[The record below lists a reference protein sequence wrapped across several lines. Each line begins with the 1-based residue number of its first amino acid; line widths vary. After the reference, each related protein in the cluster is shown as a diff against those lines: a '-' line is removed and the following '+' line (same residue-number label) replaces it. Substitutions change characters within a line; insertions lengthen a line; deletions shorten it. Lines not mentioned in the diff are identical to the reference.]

1 MDCSTPAFPVHHQL
15 QVWACSNSCPSS
27 CWWHPTIIFSVIP
40 FSSCLQSFPA
50 SGSFPSS
57 QFFTSGGQSVGVSI
71 STSVPPMNIQD
82 WFPLGWTGLISLQ
95 SKGLLRVFS
104 ILGRSKNYSC
114 SSFGKTESRHTH
126 FITGTVAKFTK
137 VITQFLILEPV
148 NMFWRALGQ
157 SVHFWLPQR
166 LAMFSQVDVLLQ
178 KIPWTITPK
187 LIWTTLEAFYIFLL
201 KFILGWIVPWIMNTV
216 WIWSRLTFS

>member
-1 MDCSTPAFPVHHQL
+1 MPSNHLILCHHLLLLTSIFPRFRVFQMSQL
-15 QVWACSNSCPSS
+15 
-27 CWWHPTIIFSVIP
+27 
-40 FSSCLQSFPA
+40 
-50 SGSFPSS
+50 
-57 QFFTSGGQSVGVSI
+57 FTSGGQRIGLSASASVL
-71 STSVPPMNIQD
+71 PMNIQD
-82 WFPLGWTGLISLQ
+82 WFPLGLTCWISLP